1 MPQPAQPAS
10 PPTPPTPPGVPTG
23 VDIQTTGG
31 KVSIALSG
39 GGTPSE
45 LYEGAKAA
53 RSELADQL
61 DRVKE
66 DRLSIAQRLRDGD
79 NVTGAD
85 RAGLEARLANLDAR
99 IIKMEG
105 QIELVEAEVVR
116 TAALPGAIVE
126 KPDLPRVPRYD
137 ETAAII
143 VSFFTVF
150 VFAPIA
156 IAYARRIWK
165 RGATVIAPVPRE
177 VTDRLEA
184 MGQAV
189 ESIAIEVERIGEG
202 QRFITKV
209 MGERQLGQGAAQ
221 PVQVPQG
228 ERVDARR

>member
-1 MPQPAQPAS
+1 
-10 PPTPPTPPGVPTG
+10 VPKG
-23 VDIQTTGG
+23 IDIQTTEGPIAI
-31 KVSIALSG
+31 SIPGSG
-39 GGTPSE
+39 SAASV
-45 LYEGAKAA
+45 YEAAKNA

-61 DRVKE
+61 ERLKD
-66 DRLSIAQRLRDGD
+66 DRLSIAQRLRDGE

-85 RAGLEARLANLDAR
+85 RAGLEARLTTLDAR

-105 QIELVEAEVVR
+105 QMEQADAAVVR
-116 TAALPGAIVE
+116 AAAVPGAKVE
-126 KPDLPRVPRYD
+126 KPSTPRQPQYD

-143 VSFFTVF
+143 GSCLTIF
-150 VFAPIA
+150 VMAPIA

-165 RGATVIAPVPRE
+165 KGSTVIAPVPRE

-221 PVQVPQG
+221 PIGVQQG
-228 ERVDARR
+228 ERVQAEVRR